1 MTDKT
6 ADPFN
11 TGLVYEDQLPLHW
24 QALAAP
30 MDAAHWQPLHE
41 SNEDVLRSLSTLE
54 EHPQE
59 IAEEHPAVAHEL
71 RRLDFKL
78 NLLLDMVGLL
88 VARDLAL
95 PERVPLRLA
104 AQGLEWITP
113 QPPALG
119 SLVRLELYLSSKLPR
134 PLVLLGR
141 IQCRSP
147 VADGLSRV
155 VAVFEDLSELEAD
168 WLEKIIFVHHRRQVA
183 HARRVPH

>member
-1 MTDKT
+1 MTDQP
-6 ADPFN
+6 ADPFT

-24 QALAAP
+24 QVIATSL
-30 MDAAHWQPLHE
+30 DAAHWQPLHE
-41 SNEDVLRSLSTLE
+41 ANEDLLRSLSTLE
-54 EHPQE
+54 EHPQD

-88 VARDLAL
+88 VERDLSL

-104 AQGLEWITP
+104 ARGLEWSTR

-119 SLVRLELYLSSKLPR
+119 SLVQMELYISSKLPR

-141 IQCRSP
+141 IQANS
-147 VADGLSRV
+147 AATDGMSRV

-183 HARRVPH
+183 HARRAPH

>member
-1 MTDKT
+1 MPYPP

-11 TGLVYEDQLPLHW
+11 TGLVYEDHLPLRC
-24 QALAAP
+24 QAVAP
-30 MDAAHWQPLHE
+30 SLDAAHWAPLHE
-41 SNEDVLRSLSTLE
+41 ANEDVLRSLSLLE

-59 IAEEHPAVAHEL
+59 LAEENPAVAHEI

-95 PERVPLRLA
+95 PDRVPLRLS
-104 AQGLEWITP
+104 AQGLEWTTA
-113 QPPALG
+113 QPLPVD
-119 SLVRLELYLSSKLPR
+119 SLVQLELYLSTKLPR

-141 IQCRSP
+141 IRGHSP
-147 VADGLSRV
+147 LAEGVSKV

-183 HARRVPH
+183 HARRTPH

>member
-1 MTDKT
+1 M
-6 ADPFN
+6 ADQPSDPLN
-11 TGLVYEDQLPLHW
+11 TGLVYEDLLPLHW
-24 QALAAP
+24 SVVDAS
-30 MDAAHWQPLHE
+30 MDAAHRLHLHE
-41 SNEDVLRSLSTLE
+41 TNEDVLRSLSMLE

-104 AQGLEWITP
+104 AQGLEWSTP

-119 SLVRLELYLSSKLPR
+119 SLVRLEIYLSSKLPR

-141 IQCRSP
+141 IQSRSP
-147 VADGLSRV
+147 AADGLSRV
-155 VAVFEDLSELEAD
+155 VAVFEDLSELETD

-183 HARRVPH
+183 HARRDPH

>member
-1 MTDKT
+1 MTDQP
-6 ADPFN
+6 ADPFS

-24 QALAAP
+24 QVVAVRPDTVHGL
-30 MDAAHWQPLHE
+30 PLHE
-41 SNEDVLRSLSTLE
+41 NNADVLRSLSILE

-59 IAEEHPAVAHEL
+59 IAEDHPAVAHEL

-95 PERVPLRLA
+95 PERVPLRLTA
-104 AQGLEWITP
+104 HGLEWSTR

-119 SLVRLELYLSSKLPR
+119 SLVQLDIYLSTKLPR
-134 PLVLLGR
+134 PLVLHGR
-141 IQCRSP
+141 IQRLAS
-147 VADGLSRV
+147 AAGGWSQV
-155 VAVFEDLSELEAD
+155 VAEFEDLSELEAD

-183 HARRVPH
+183 HARRAPH

>member
-1 MTDKT
+1 MTQPP

-24 QALAAP
+24 QAVAAP
-30 MDAAHWQPLHE
+30 LDAAHWAPLHE
-41 SNEDVLRSLSTLE
+41 ANEDVLRSLSMLE

-59 IAEEHPAVAHEL
+59 IVEELPAVAHEF

-95 PERVPLRLA
+95 PARVPLRLT
-104 AQGLEWITP
+104 AQGLEWSTA
-113 QPPALG
+113 QPPPVH
-119 SLVRLELYLSSKLPR
+119 SLVQLQLYLSSKLPR

-141 IQCRSP
+141 IQSHTP
-147 VADGLSRV
+147 AADGSSRV

-183 HARRVPH
+183 HARRTPH